1 MNTVLRTAILATI
14 AGAALTLIGC
24 KSLSERGAKGIG
36 LLPKP
41 ADAGQKLSS
50 YQPKN
55 PYSQLAPGLL
65 SRKLYETAAPK
76 GTRVEVSDLLV
87 GPRQHS
93 ASVTLSGTAVVEVKS
108 GEGIARLDGKV
119 QKLQLGTTFTI
130 PQGASLVLEND
141 TEVPLAM
148 QVHLITVE

>member
-14 AGAALTLIGC
+14 ACAALTLIGC

-55 PYSQLAPGLL
+55 PYTQLAPGLM
-65 SRKLYETAAPK
+65 SRKLYETPGPK
-76 GTRVEVSDLLV
+76 RTHLEVNDLLV

-93 ASVTLSGTAVVEVKS
+93 ASVTLDGTAVVEVKS
-108 GEGIARLDGKV
+108 GEGLVRLDGKE

-130 PQGASLVLEND
+130 PQGASFVLEND
-141 TEVPLAM
+141 SEVPLAM
-148 QVHLITVE
+148 QVYLIRAE